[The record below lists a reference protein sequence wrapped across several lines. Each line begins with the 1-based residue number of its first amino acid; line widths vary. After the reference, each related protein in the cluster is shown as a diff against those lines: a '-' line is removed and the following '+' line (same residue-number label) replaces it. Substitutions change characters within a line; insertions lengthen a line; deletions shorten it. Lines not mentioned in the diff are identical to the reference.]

1 MVEDQIEHL
10 ESEMGRVREQNEIL
24 KARERE
30 LIAEIRSLERSRDKY
45 KEELFESRQQQ
56 RILETELAN
65 TEQQVHELIL
75 D

>member
-45 KEELFESRQQQ
+45 KEELFESRQQA
-56 RILETELAN
+56 RVLETELAN
-65 TEQQVHELIL
+65 TEQ
-75 D
+75 

>member
-45 KEELFESRQQQ
+45 KEELFESRQHA
-56 RILETELAN
+56 RVLETELAN
-65 TEQQVHELIL
+65 TEQ
-75 D
+75 